1 MDLLKAISSS
11 NALQIVQYLQT
22 HNEATTKQISE
33 ALPNIPAPT
42 LYRHINKLIKD
53 EVLLIKEERKVRG
66 SMERLLAINVAKFEE
81 CENSDI
87 VATAYQFLM
96 SIYEKFVRYGSG
108 KELDPVKDRLSMR
121 TRMMAL
127 SDEDYD
133 AFMQDVVT
141 LMNQYEAKAD
151 KAEAKMRSISFISV
165 PVEEEK
171 I

>member
-22 HNEATTKQISE
+22 YGEATTKQISE
-33 ALPNIPAPT
+33 ALPDIPAPT

-53 EVLLIKEERKVRG
+53 EVLLVKEERKVRG
-66 SMERLLAINVAKFEE
+66 STERILAINVTKFEE

-96 SIYEKFVRYGSG
+96 SIYEKFVKYGSG
-108 KELDPVKDRLSMR
+108 KEVDPVKDRLSMR

-127 SDEDYD
+127 SDADYD
-133 AFMQDVVT
+133 AFMQDMVA
-141 LMNQYEAKAD
+141 LMNRYEAQAD
-151 KAEAKMRSISFISV
+151 KDNAKMRNITFISV

-171 I
+171 S

>member
-22 HNEATTKQISE
+22 YHEATTKQISE
-33 ALPNIPAPT
+33 ALPGIPAPT

-53 EVLLIKEERKVRG
+53 EVLLVKEERKVRG
-66 SMERLLAINVAKFEE
+66 SMERILAINVAKFEE

-96 SIYEKFVRYGSG
+96 AIYEKFVKYGSG
-108 KELDPVKDRLSMR
+108 KEVDPVKDRLSMR
-121 TRMMAL
+121 TRMMSL
-127 SDEDYD
+127 TDEDYD
-133 AFMQDVVT
+133 AFMQDMVA
-141 LMNQYEAKAD
+141 LMNQYEAKAG
-151 KAEAKMRSISFISV
+151 KSEAKMRSISFISV

-171 I
+171 S